1 MKTYILIAG
10 VPVRFHE
17 PLQKSL
23 GVVERGNPGFRPTI
37 VPLSEHYPPN
47 YSRGYVRSVVARL
60 ARDVSAYQ
68 EQQTCL
74 VIYLDHTSSDLLC
87 EAVYRFALLVAVSP
101 PHGEELRFDRE
112 GQTVNR
118 LAADIRRTYSHFG
131 KVVRAVGNEVD
142 SGRRNRTPLLLPPQN
157 FASHH
162 LDQLLRTLS
171 CNLVPTKSQVAAQAE
186 IDRAVTDFL
195 HHHPMVQPERGSRV
209 HSNGV
214 LAFNSPGKDLHGKQQ
229 TPHGHPDE
237 CIIGARIRLGHC
249 FHHQFHYDVE
259 PHHGN
264 FGAALPSCHGS
275 FDVPHG
281 RAYVN
286 IAPNDHVRG
295 KAE

>member
-1 MKTYILIAG
+1 VKTYILVAG
-10 VPVRFHE
+10 VPARFRE

-23 GVVERGNPGFRPTI
+23 GIAERGDSGFRPII
-37 VPLSEHYPPN
+37 VPLSEYHPTD

-60 ARDVSAYQ
+60 ARDVLNHP

-74 VIYLDHTSSDLLC
+74 VVYLDHTSSDLLC

-112 GQTVNR
+112 GQTINR
-118 LAADIRRTYSHFG
+118 LTADIRRAYSHFG
-131 KVVRAVGNEVD
+131 DVVRAVGSEVD
-142 SGRRNRTPLLLPPQN
+142 SGRRNRTPLLLPSQN
-157 FASHH
+157 FASQH

-171 CNLVPTKSQVAAQAE
+171 CKLVPTKSQEAAQAE
-186 IDRAVTDFL
+186 IGRVVSDFL
-195 HHHPMVQPERGSRV
+195 RHHPMVQPERGKKA

-214 LAFNSPGKDLHGKQQ
+214 LIFNSPGTDLHGKQHA
-229 TPHGHPDE
+229 PERHPDE
-237 CIIGARIRLGHC
+237 CIIGARVRLGHY
-249 FHHQFHYDVE
+249 FHHRFHYDVE
-259 PHHGN
+259 PHHGS
-264 FGAALPSCHGS
+264 FGTVLPSCHGS

-281 RAYVN
+281 SAYVN